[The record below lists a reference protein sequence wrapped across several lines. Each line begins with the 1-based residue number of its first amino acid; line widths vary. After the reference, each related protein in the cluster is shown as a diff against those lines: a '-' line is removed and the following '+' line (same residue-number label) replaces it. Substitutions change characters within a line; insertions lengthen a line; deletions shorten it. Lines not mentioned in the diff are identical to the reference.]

1 MNARVLSLLI
11 GYIFG
16 NFLTAYFVVGKITG
30 RSPFEY
36 GSGNPGMANVMA
48 NEGKGLGLMVLA
60 GDILKTVLACILS
73 AIFFLNAVGRICIL
87 YAGLG
92 VTLGHNFPIW
102 HSLKGGKGV
111 ATTCSAIVLFS
122 PNFGMLA
129 NIIGGLVVLFTGWLP
144 LAGVVIPLVYVFP
157 AFYFYG
163 TEAGILSLILLGL
176 MIWAHHHGLLRII
189 HGQEKKIKLF

>member
-1 MNARVLSLLI
+1 MNARVLSLVI
-11 GYIFG
+11 GYVLG

-30 RSPFEY
+30 KNPFEY

-48 NEGKGLGLMVLA
+48 NLGKSYGFMVLA
-60 GDILKTVLACILS
+60 GDILKTVLACVLS
-73 AIFFLNAVGRICIL
+73 AVFFMNGIGRICIL

-92 VTLGHNFPIW
+92 VTFGHNFPCW

-122 PNFGMLA
+122 PDFGMLS
-129 NIIGGLVVLFTGWLP
+129 NIIGGLVVLFTGYLP
-144 LAGVVIPLVYVFP
+144 LAGVIIPLIYVFP

-176 MIWAHHHGLLRII
+176 MIFAHRHGLMRVFR
-189 HGQEKKIKLF
+189 GQEKKIRLF

>member
-11 GYIFG
+11 GYCLG

-30 RSPFEY
+30 KNPFEY

-48 NEGKGLGLMVLA
+48 NLGRGYGFMVLA
-60 GDILKTVLACILS
+60 GDILKTVLACVLS
-73 AIFFLNAVGRICIL
+73 AVFFMEAIGRICIL

-92 VTLGHNFPIW
+92 VTLGHNFSFW

-122 PNFGMLA
+122 PDFGMLA
-129 NIIGGLVVLFTGWLP
+129 NIVGGLVVLFTGYLP
-144 LAGVVIPLVYVFP
+144 LAGVVIPLIYVFP

-163 TEAGILSLILLGL
+163 KEAGILALVLLGL

-189 HGQEKKIKLF
+189 RGEEKKIKLF